1 MFGELSGMETVFVG
15 RQSGKKK
22 PKKTQ
27 TVKKPERP
35 RREPQMA
42 SDDSAAPQEVIR
54 HLMSNRPGAFGFLL
68 SILQLLGHASWIA
81 WVWYLSATG
90 KATTLNADSW
100 TSWGIVGLLAVS
112 LILTFTSLFVCLVFG
127 LRRSPRM
134 LPLIGFCLSFFV
146 GSLASGLV
154 FLQGIR
160 SMSGQ

>member
-1 MFGELSGMETVFVG
+1 
-15 RQSGKKK
+15 
-22 PKKTQ
+22 
-27 TVKKPERP
+27 
-35 RREPQMA
+35 
-42 SDDSAAPQEVIR
+42 
-54 HLMSNRPGAFGFLL
+54 MSNRPGAIGFLM
-68 SILQLLGHASWIA
+68 SILQLLGHTSWIA

-90 KATTLNADSW
+90 KATTLDADSW

-112 LILTFTSLFVCLVFG
+112 LILTFMSLFVCLVFG
-127 LRRSPRM
+127 LRRTPRM